1 VLLFFSPCSV
11 QHSSSQFSITMYRH
25 FSFVVGRSALSNE
38 FGADGFFAASTQ
50 RRIQHVCCLAT
61 SANRGS
67 RRCSRPSFFRVNWA
81 FQTEFHFY
89 MRFYSALAGE
99 RLWSFWHQY
108 LHLPLPVLTLP
119 LDKARPASSSFQAD
133 AVSLRLSE
141 KSTSTLRLA
150 TERFG
155 TTMQTVLMA
164 AFQTFLFR
172 YTGQDDI
179 LIGSPV
185 SARADSS
192 IYDILGQFLHFC
204 FCVFQFFTSEYDFTC
219 THSHLFFVSLT
230 L

>member
-1 VLLFFSPCSV
+1 
-11 QHSSSQFSITMYRH
+11 
-25 FSFVVGRSALSNE
+25 
-38 FGADGFFAASTQ
+38 
-50 RRIQHVCCLAT
+50 
-61 SANRGS
+61 
-67 RRCSRPSFFRVNWA
+67 
-81 FQTEFHFY
+81 

-204 FCVFQFFTSEYDFTC
+204 FCVFQFFTSEYCMILLALAFIFC
-219 THSHLFFVSLT
+219 VAHALVVNLFSFCGQDVFPTRSSFALKAEAIRHFMT
-230 L
+230 LFSVFARTG